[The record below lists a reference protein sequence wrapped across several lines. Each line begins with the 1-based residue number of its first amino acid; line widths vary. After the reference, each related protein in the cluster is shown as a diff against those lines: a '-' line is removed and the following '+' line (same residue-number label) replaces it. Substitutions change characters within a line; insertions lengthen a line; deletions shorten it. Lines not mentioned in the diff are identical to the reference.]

1 VYQVDA
7 TGNLFSQS
15 SSGPSS
21 VLAAYCNSGD
31 AVLGGGYDQP
41 WTSGD
46 AWPSAMK
53 IASNQP
59 VEGGPDIQGW
69 GVTVINDMVFL
80 LGVTITVTAI
90 CASVPTPI

>member
-1 VYQVDA
+1 
-7 TGNLFSQS
+7 
-15 SSGPSS
+15 
-21 VLAAYCNSGD
+21 
-31 AVLGGGYDQP
+31 
-41 WTSGD
+41 
-46 AWPSAMK
+46 MK